1 MESYHVRHQLQA
13 KWKCRKG
20 GDKKSPKQVKE
31 LYTFEK
37 DLIAVVKDIKLR
49 NTRSDFQTAL
59 QEDIRLIHNSK
70 KTITFADK
78 TSNMYQLTK
87 EEHDKLSQN
96 AITSKYK
103 KTNTKIKNR
112 IKKKKKKF

>member
-1 MESYHVRHQLQA
+1 MESYHVRLQLQA

-20 GDKKSPKQVKE
+20 GGKKSPKQVKE
-31 LYTFEK
+31 FYTFEK

-112 IKKKKKKF
+112 IKKRKKKF